1 MRMLEEY
8 PSQQHSTFNL
18 QLKFLIFHNLL
29 RFSTDMRLIECI
41 LPVIAVFGACGRE
54 GDKGHKIPA
63 PEAYTTMTYCFNG
76 TSIVSNLDK
85 YGIIDTTGNVILPI
99 RYDNITYITDEIAA
113 AREKGLYCLV
123 DTKGHVLAE
132 CIRDGEMTAD
142 EMAAWAEDISKKV
155 RQSWDDVL
163 AGYGELSDLCRSEA
177 PDNETIRKKAEEIRE
192 SLAKTV
198 GSMSKDQKA
207 QFESVRNLQ

>member
-18 QLKFLIFHNLL
+18 QLNFRIFHNLL

-41 LPVIAVFGACGRE
+41 LPVIAVLGACGRE

-85 YGIIDTTGNVILPI
+85 YGIIDTTGNVILPL

-177 PDNETIRKKAEEIRE
+177 PDNEAIRKKAEEIRE

-207 QFESVRNLQ
+207 QFESVRNHQ

>member
-41 LPVIAVFGACGRE
+41 LPVIAVLSACGGE
-54 GDKGHKIPA
+54 GDNGHKIPA

-85 YGIIDTTGNVILPI
+85 YGIIDTTGNVILPL

-113 AREKGLYCLV
+113 AQEKGLYCLV
-123 DTKGHVLAE
+123 DKKGHILAE

-142 EMAAWAEDISKKV
+142 EMAAWAEDVSKKV

-163 AGYGELSDLCRSEA
+163 AGYGELSDLCCSEA
-177 PDNETIRKKAEEIRE
+177 PDNEAIRKKAEEIRE

-207 QFESVRNLQ
+207 QFESVRDLQ

>member
-18 QLKFLIFHNLL
+18 QLNFRIFHNLL

-41 LPVIAVFGACGRE
+41 LLVIAVLGACGGE

-85 YGIIDTTGNVILPI
+85 YGIIDTTGNVILPL

-142 EMAAWAEDISKKV
+142 EMTAWAEDISKKV

-177 PDNETIRKKAEEIRE
+177 PDNEAIRKKAEEIRE

>member
-1 MRMLEEY
+1 
-8 PSQQHSTFNL
+8 
-18 QLKFLIFHNLL
+18 
-29 RFSTDMRLIECI
+29 MRLIECI
-41 LPVIAVFGACGRE
+41 LPVIAVLSACGGE

-63 PEAYTTMTYCFNG
+63 PEAYATMTYCFNG

-85 YGIIDTTGNVILPI
+85 YGIIDTLGNILLPL

-113 AREKGLYCLV
+113 AREKGLYCLI

-177 PDNETIRKKAEEIRE
+177 PDNEAIRKKAEEIRE
-192 SLAKTV
+192 SLAKTI

>member
-8 PSQQHSTFNL
+8 PSQLHSTFNL
-18 QLKFLIFHNLL
+18 QLNFRIFHNLL

-41 LPVIAVFGACGRE
+41 LPVIAVLGACGRE

-63 PEAYTTMTYCFNG
+63 PEAYSTMTYCFNG

-85 YGIIDTTGNVILPI
+85 YGIIDTTGNVILPL
-99 RYDNITYITDEIAA
+99 RYDNIAYITDEIAA

-177 PDNETIRKKAEEIRE
+177 PDNEAIRKKAEEIRE

>member
-8 PSQQHSTFNL
+8 PSQLHSTFNL
-18 QLKFLIFHNLL
+18 QLNFRIFHNLL

-41 LPVIAVFGACGRE
+41 LPVIAVLGACGGE

-76 TSIVSNLDK
+76 TSIVSNMDK
-85 YGIIDTTGNVILPI
+85 YGIIDTTGNVILPL

-177 PDNETIRKKAEEIRE
+177 PDNEAIRKKAEEIRE

>member
-41 LPVIAVFGACGRE
+41 LPVIAVLSACGGE
-54 GDKGHKIPA
+54 GDKGHKIPD

-85 YGIIDTTGNVILPI
+85 YGIIDTTGNVILPL

-113 AREKGLYCLV
+113 AQEKGLYCLV

-142 EMAAWAEDISKKV
+142 EMAAWAEDVSKKV

-163 AGYGELSDLCRSEA
+163 AGYGELSDLCRSKA
-177 PDNETIRKKAEEIRE
+177 PDNEAIRKKAEEIRE
-192 SLAKTV
+192 SLAKTI

-207 QFESVRNLQ
+207 QFESVRDLQ

>member
-18 QLKFLIFHNLL
+18 QLNFLIFHNLL

-41 LPVIAVFGACGRE
+41 LPVIAVLGACGGE

-76 TSIVSNLDK
+76 TSIVSNMDK
-85 YGIIDTTGNVILPI
+85 YGIIDTTGNVILPL
-99 RYDNITYITDEIAA
+99 RYDNITYMTDEIAA

-142 EMAAWAEDISKKV
+142 EMSAWAEDISKKV

-177 PDNETIRKKAEEIRE
+177 PNNEAIRKKAEEIRE

>member
-41 LPVIAVFGACGRE
+41 LPVIAVLSACEGE

-85 YGIIDTTGNVILPI
+85 YGIIDTLGNILLPL
-99 RYDNITYITDEIAA
+99 RYDNITYITDELAA

-142 EMAAWAEDISKKV
+142 EMAAWAEDVSNRVGGKRSSFLPTFVFRPLTPPHV
-155 RQSWDDVL
+155 RF
-163 AGYGELSDLCRSEA
+163 R
-177 PDNETIRKKAEEIRE
+177 IRRFFILRAI
-192 SLAKTV
+192 
-198 GSMSKDQKA
+198 
-207 QFESVRNLQ
+207 

>member
-18 QLKFLIFHNLL
+18 QLNFRIFHNLL

-41 LPVIAVFGACGRE
+41 LPVIAVLGACGRE

-76 TSIVSNLDK
+76 TSIVSNMDK
-85 YGIIDTTGNVILPI
+85 YGIIDTTGNVILPL

-155 RQSWDDVL
+155 RQTWDDVL

-177 PDNETIRKKAEEIRE
+177 PDNEAIRKKAEEIRE

-207 QFESVRNLQ
+207 QFESVRDLQ

>member
-18 QLKFLIFHNLL
+18 QLNFRIFHNSL

-41 LPVIAVFGACGRE
+41 LPVIAVLGACGGE
-54 GDKGHKIPA
+54 GNKGHKIPA

-85 YGIIDTTGNVILPI
+85 YGIIDTTGNVILPL

-163 AGYGELSDLCRSEA
+163 AGYGELSDLCRREA
-177 PDNETIRKKAEEIRE
+177 PDNEAIRKKAEEIRE

>member
-1 MRMLEEY
+1 
-8 PSQQHSTFNL
+8 
-18 QLKFLIFHNLL
+18 
-29 RFSTDMRLIECI
+29 MRLIECI
-41 LPVIAVFGACGRE
+41 LPVIAVLSACGGER
-54 GDKGHKIPA
+54 DNGHKIPA

-85 YGIIDTTGNVILPI
+85 YGIIDTLGNILLPL

-113 AREKGLYCLV
+113 AQEKGLYCLV

-142 EMAAWAEDISKKV
+142 EMAAWAEDVSKKV

-177 PDNETIRKKAEEIRE
+177 PDNEAIRKKAEEIRE
-192 SLAKTV
+192 SLAKTI

-207 QFESVRNLQ
+207 QFESVRDLQ

>member
-8 PSQQHSTFNL
+8 PSQQHSTF
-18 QLKFLIFHNLL
+18 KFFIFHNLL

-41 LPVIAVFGACGRE
+41 LPVIAVLSACGGE
-54 GDKGHKIPA
+54 GDKGYKIPA

-85 YGIIDTTGNVILPI
+85 YGIIDTTGNVILPL
-99 RYDNITYITDEIAA
+99 RYDNITYITDKLAA

-142 EMAAWAEDISKKV
+142 EMAAWAEDVSKKV

-207 QFESVRNLQ
+207 QFESVRDLQ

>member
-18 QLKFLIFHNLL
+18 QLNFRIFHNLL

-41 LPVIAVFGACGRE
+41 LPVIAVLGACGGE

-76 TSIVSNLDK
+76 TSIVSNMDK
-85 YGIIDTTGNVILPI
+85 YGIIDTTGNVILPL

-132 CIRDGEMTAD
+132 CIRDGEMTED
-142 EMAAWAEDISKKV
+142 EMTAWAEDISKKV

-177 PDNETIRKKAEEIRE
+177 PDNEAIRKKAEEIRE

>member
-18 QLKFLIFHNLL
+18 QLNFRIFHNSL

-85 YGIIDTTGNVILPI
+85 YGIIDTTGNVILPL

-177 PDNETIRKKAEEIRE
+177 PDNEAIRKKAEEIRK

>member
-41 LPVIAVFGACGRE
+41 LPVIAVLSACGGE
-54 GDKGHKIPA
+54 MDKGHKIPA

-76 TSIVSNLDK
+76 TSIVSNLGK
-85 YGIIDTTGNVILPI
+85 YGIIDTLGNILLPL
-99 RYDNITYITDEIAA
+99 RYDNITYITDELAA
-113 AREKGLYCLV
+113 AQEKGLYCLV
-123 DTKGHVLAE
+123 DTKGHVH
-132 CIRDGEMTAD
+132 REMTAD
-142 EMAAWAEDISKKV
+142 EMAAWAEDVSKKV

-177 PDNETIRKKAEEIRE
+177 PDNEAIRKKAEEIQE

-207 QFESVRNLQ
+207 QFESVRDLQ

>member
-18 QLKFLIFHNLL
+18 QLKFLIFNNLL

-41 LPVIAVFGACGRE
+41 LPVIAVLSACGGE

-63 PEAYTTMTYCFNG
+63 PEAYSTMTYCFNG

-85 YGIIDTTGNVILPI
+85 YGIIDTLGNILLPL
-99 RYDNITYITDEIAA
+99 RYDNITYITDELAA

-123 DTKGHVLAE
+123 DKKGHILAE
-132 CIRDGEMTAD
+132 CIHDGEMSAD
-142 EMAAWAEDISKKV
+142 EMTAWAEEVSKEV

-177 PDNETIRKKAEEIRE
+177 PDNEAIRKKAEEIRE
-192 SLAKTV
+192 SLAKTI

>member
-18 QLKFLIFHNLL
+18 QLNFRIFHNLL

-41 LPVIAVFGACGRE
+41 LPVIAVLGACGRE

-76 TSIVSNLDK
+76 TSIVSNMDK
-85 YGIIDTTGNVILPI
+85 YGIIDTTGNVILPL

-132 CIRDGEMTAD
+132 CICDGEMTAD

-163 AGYGELSDLCRSEA
+163 AGYGELSDLCRREA
-177 PDNETIRKKAEEIRE
+177 PDNEAIRKKAEEIRE

-198 GSMSKDQKA
+198 GSMSKDHKA

>member
-18 QLKFLIFHNLL
+18 QLNFRIFHNSL

-85 YGIIDTTGNVILPI
+85 YGIIDTTGNVILPL

-177 PDNETIRKKAEEIRE
+177 PDNEAIRKKAEEIRE

-198 GSMSKDQKA
+198 GSMSKDQKS

>member
-8 PSQQHSTFNL
+8 LSQQHSTFNL

-41 LPVIAVFGACGRE
+41 LPVIAVLSACGGE
-54 GDKGHKIPA
+54 GDNGHKIPA

-85 YGIIDTTGNVILPI
+85 YGIIDTTGNVILPL

-113 AREKGLYCLV
+113 AQEKGLYCLV
-123 DTKGHVLAE
+123 DKKGHILAE

-142 EMAAWAEDISKKV
+142 EMAAWAEDVSKKV

-177 PDNETIRKKAEEIRE
+177 PDNEAIRKKAEEIRE

-207 QFESVRNLQ
+207 QFESVRDLQ

>member
-1 MRMLEEY
+1 
-8 PSQQHSTFNL
+8 
-18 QLKFLIFHNLL
+18 
-29 RFSTDMRLIECI
+29 MRLIECI
-41 LPVIAVFGACGRE
+41 LPVIAVLSACGGE
-54 GDKGHKIPA
+54 GDKGHKILA

-85 YGIIDTTGNVILPI
+85 YGIIDTTGNVILPL
-99 RYDNITYITDEIAA
+99 RYDNITYITDELAA
-113 AREKGLYCLV
+113 AQEKGLYCLV

-142 EMAAWAEDISKKV
+142 EMAAWAEDVSKKV

-177 PDNETIRKKAEEIRE
+177 PDNEAIRKKAEEIRE

>member
-18 QLKFLIFHNLL
+18 QLNFRIFHNLL

-41 LPVIAVFGACGRE
+41 LPVIAVLGACGRE

-76 TSIVSNLDK
+76 TSIVSNMDK
-85 YGIIDTTGNVILPI
+85 YGIIDTTGNVILPL

-177 PDNETIRKKAEEIRE
+177 PDNEAIRKKAEEIRE

>member
-18 QLKFLIFHNLL
+18 QLNFRIFHNSL

-41 LPVIAVFGACGRE
+41 LPVIAVLGACGGE

-85 YGIIDTTGNVILPI
+85 YGIIDTTGNVILPL

-142 EMAAWAEDISKKV
+142 EMAAWTEDISKKV

-177 PDNETIRKKAEEIRE
+177 PDNEAIRKKAEEIRE

>member
-41 LPVIAVFGACGRE
+41 LPVIAVLSACGGE
-54 GDKGHKIPA
+54 MDKGHKIPA

-85 YGIIDTTGNVILPI
+85 YGIIDTLGNILLPL
-99 RYDNITYITDEIAA
+99 RYDNITDELAA
-113 AREKGLYCLV
+113 AQEKGLYCLV

-142 EMAAWAEDISKKV
+142 EMAAWAEDVSKKV

-177 PDNETIRKKAEEIRE
+177 PDNEAIRKKAEEIRE
-192 SLAKTV
+192 SLAKTI

>member
-18 QLKFLIFHNLL
+18 QLKFFIFHNLL

-41 LPVIAVFGACGRE
+41 LPVIAVLSACGGE
-54 GDKGHKIPA
+54 GDNGHKIPA

-85 YGIIDTTGNVILPI
+85 YGIIDTTGNVILPL

-113 AREKGLYCLV
+113 AQEKGLYCLV

-142 EMAAWAEDISKKV
+142 EMAAWAEDVSKKV

-163 AGYGELSDLCRSEA
+163 AGYGELSDLCCSEA
-177 PDNETIRKKAEEIRE
+177 PDNEAIRKKAEEIRE
-192 SLAKTV
+192 SLAKTI
-198 GSMSKDQKA
+198 GSMSKDQKG

>member
-18 QLKFLIFHNLL
+18 QLNFRIFHNLL

-76 TSIVSNLDK
+76 TSIVSNMDK
-85 YGIIDTTGNVILPI
+85 YGIIDTTGNVILPL

-142 EMAAWAEDISKKV
+142 EMAAWAEDVSKKV

-177 PDNETIRKKAEEIRE
+177 PDNEAIRKKAEEIRE

>member
-41 LPVIAVFGACGRE
+41 LPVIAVLSACGGE
-54 GDKGHKIPA
+54 GAKGHMMPA

-85 YGIIDTTGNVILPI
+85 YGIIDTTGNVILPL

-113 AREKGLYCLV
+113 AQEKGLYCLV

-132 CIRDGEMTAD
+132 CILDGEMTTD
-142 EMAAWAEDISKKV
+142 EMAAWAEDVSKKV

-177 PDNETIRKKAEEIRE
+177 PDNEAIRKKAEEIRE

>member
-18 QLKFLIFHNLL
+18 QLNFRIFHNSL

-41 LPVIAVFGACGRE
+41 LPVIAVLGACGRE

-85 YGIIDTTGNVILPI
+85 YGIIDTTGNVILPL

-142 EMAAWAEDISKKV
+142 EMAAWAEDVSKKV

-177 PDNETIRKKAEEIRE
+177 PDNEAIRKKAEEIRE

-198 GSMSKDQKA
+198 GSMSKDQKS

>member
-18 QLKFLIFHNLL
+18 QLNFRIFHNLL

-41 LPVIAVFGACGRE
+41 LPVIAVLGACGRE
-54 GDKGHKIPA
+54 GDNGHKIPA

-85 YGIIDTTGNVILPI
+85 YGIIDTTGNVILPL

-142 EMAAWAEDISKKV
+142 EMTAWAEDVSKKV

-177 PDNETIRKKAEEIRE
+177 PDNEAIRKKAEEIRE

-198 GSMSKDQKA
+198 GSMSKDQKS

>member
-85 YGIIDTTGNVILPI
+85 YGIIDTTGNVILPL

-113 AREKGLYCLV
+113 AQEKGLYCLV

-132 CIRDGEMTAD
+132 CIRDGEMTAN
-142 EMAAWAEDISKKV
+142 EMAAWAEDVSKKV

-177 PDNETIRKKAEEIRE
+177 PDNEAIRKKAEEIRE

-198 GSMSKDQKA
+198 GSMSKDQKS
-207 QFESVRNLQ
+207 QFESVRDLQ

>member
-1 MRMLEEY
+1 
-8 PSQQHSTFNL
+8 
-18 QLKFLIFHNLL
+18 
-29 RFSTDMRLIECI
+29 MRLIECI
-41 LPVIAVFGACGRE
+41 LPVIAVLGACGGE

-63 PEAYTTMTYCFNG
+63 PEAYTTMTYCFTG

-85 YGIIDTTGNVILPI
+85 YGIIDTTGNVILPL

-132 CIRDGEMTAD
+132 CIRDGEMTVD
-142 EMAAWAEDISKKV
+142 EMTAWAEDISKKV

-177 PDNETIRKKAEEIRE
+177 PDNEAIRKKAEEIRE

>member
-18 QLKFLIFHNLL
+18 QLKFLIIHNLL
-29 RFSTDMRLIECI
+29 RFSTDMRLIKCI
-41 LPVIAVFGACGRE
+41 LPVIAVLSACGGE

-85 YGIIDTTGNVILPI
+85 YGIIDTLGNILLPL
-99 RYDNITYITDEIAA
+99 RYDDITYITDEIAA
-113 AREKGLYCLV
+113 AQEKGLYCLV
-123 DTKGHVLAE
+123 DKKGHILAE
-132 CIRDGEMTAD
+132 CIHDGEMSAD
-142 EMAAWAEDISKKV
+142 EMTAWAEDISKKV

-163 AGYGELSDLCRSEA
+163 AGNGELSDLCRSEA
-177 PDNETIRKKAEEIRE
+177 PDNEAIRKKAEEIRE
-192 SLAKTV
+192 SLAKTI

>member
-18 QLKFLIFHNLL
+18 QLNFRIFHNSL

-41 LPVIAVFGACGRE
+41 LPVIAVLGACGGE

-177 PDNETIRKKAEEIRE
+177 PDNEAIRKKAEEIRE

>member
-18 QLKFLIFHNLL
+18 QLNFRIFHNLL

-41 LPVIAVFGACGRE
+41 LPVIAVLGACGGE

-76 TSIVSNLDK
+76 TSIVSNMDK
-85 YGIIDTTGNVILPI
+85 YGIIDTTGNVILPL

-177 PDNETIRKKAEEIRE
+177 PDNEAITKKAEEIRE

>member
-18 QLKFLIFHNLL
+18 QLNFRIFHNSL

-41 LPVIAVFGACGRE
+41 LPVIAVLGACGRE

-177 PDNETIRKKAEEIRE
+177 PDNEAIRKKAEEIRE

>member
-41 LPVIAVFGACGRE
+41 LPVIAVLSACGGD

-76 TSIVSNLDK
+76 TSIVANLDK
-85 YGIIDTTGNVILPI
+85 YGIIDTTGNVILPL

-113 AREKGLYCLV
+113 AQEKGLYYLV

-132 CIRDGEMTAD
+132 CIRDGEMSAD
-142 EMAAWAEDISKKV
+142 EMTAWAEEVSKEV

-177 PDNETIRKKAEEIRE
+177 PDNEAIRKKAEEIRE
-192 SLAKTV
+192 SLAKTIW
-198 GSMSKDQKA
+198 SMSKDQKA
-207 QFESVRNLQ
+207 QFESVRDLQ

>member
-8 PSQQHSTFNL
+8 PSQLHSTFNL
-18 QLKFLIFHNLL
+18 QLNFRIFHNLL

-41 LPVIAVFGACGRE
+41 LPVIAVLGACGRE

-63 PEAYTTMTYCFNG
+63 PEAYSTMTYCFNG

-85 YGIIDTTGNVILPI
+85 YGIIDTTGNVILPL
-99 RYDNITYITDEIAA
+99 RYDNIAYITDEIAS

-142 EMAAWAEDISKKV
+142 EMTAWAEDISKRV

-177 PDNETIRKKAEEIRE
+177 PDNEAIRKKAEEIRE

>member
-1 MRMLEEY
+1 M
-8 PSQQHSTFNL
+8 
-18 QLKFLIFHNLL
+18 L

-41 LPVIAVFGACGRE
+41 LPVIAVLGACGRE
-54 GDKGHKIPA
+54 RDKGHKIPA

-85 YGIIDTTGNVILPI
+85 YGIIDTTGNVILPL
-99 RYDNITYITDEIAA
+99 RYDNITYLTDEIAA

-163 AGYGELSDLCRSEA
+163 AGYGELSDLCRREA
-177 PDNETIRKKAEEIRE
+177 PDNEAIRKKAEEIRE

>member
-18 QLKFLIFHNLL
+18 QLNFRIFHNLL

-41 LPVIAVFGACGRE
+41 LSVIAVLGACGGE

-76 TSIVSNLDK
+76 TSIVSNMDK
-85 YGIIDTTGNVILPI
+85 YGIIDTTGNVILPL

-177 PDNETIRKKAEEIRE
+177 PDNEAIRKKAEEIRE